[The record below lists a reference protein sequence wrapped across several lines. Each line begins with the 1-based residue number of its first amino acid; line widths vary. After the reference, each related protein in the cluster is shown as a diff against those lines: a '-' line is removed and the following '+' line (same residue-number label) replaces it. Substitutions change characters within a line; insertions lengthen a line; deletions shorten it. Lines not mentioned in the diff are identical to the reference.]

1 MLCSA
6 SQQQHQQMPSHKIT
20 ETATVDE
27 KDGSYTDI
35 ITKTDQLMNHS
46 FLSIPSML
54 SNASTAMSQLTTEL
68 QNKIEIRCPQN
79 QEGVYAKE
87 STAAQKNKNSKLP
100 QLLKR
105 LWTTILMGDEDRFI
119 STCTRI
125 TADYGE
131 RKLSESPLNKFGWTA
146 LHAACYYGR
155 LSFVK
160 YLIAKG
166 KVSPNV

>member
-68 QNKIEIRCPQN
+68 
-79 QEGVYAKE
+79 
-87 STAAQKNKNSKLP
+87 
-100 QLLKR
+100 
-105 LWTTILMGDEDRFI
+105 
-119 STCTRI
+119 
-125 TADYGE
+125 
-131 RKLSESPLNKFGWTA
+131 
-146 LHAACYYGR
+146 
-155 LSFVK
+155 
-160 YLIAKG
+160 
-166 KVSPNV
+166 